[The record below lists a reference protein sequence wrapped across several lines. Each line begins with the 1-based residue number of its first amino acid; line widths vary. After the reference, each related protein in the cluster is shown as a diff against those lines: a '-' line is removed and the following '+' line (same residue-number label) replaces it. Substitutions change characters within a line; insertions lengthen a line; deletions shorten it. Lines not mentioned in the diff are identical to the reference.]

1 MAAPEPD
8 DPQDAVVAR
17 QYTDHH
23 SMFQKTARHWAA
35 AFAGAKHKFAE
46 FESALKG
53 AGIQCFL
60 GCLGHPVVINSLLLC
75 CILLISESSAEIFH
89 KINE

>member
-1 MAAPEPD
+1 MISA
-8 DPQDAVVAR
+8 QDAVVAR

-46 FESALKG
+46 FDSALKG
-53 AGIQCFL
+53 HGFQNIQC
-60 GCLGHPVVINSLLLC
+60 
-75 CILLISESSAEIFH
+75 
-89 KINE
+89 